1 VLLWWLLVIC
11 LLMRATYMYDP
22 VESEEGLVH
31 RVCANSFIITFCKK
45 ILLSFSPTCQFWKC
59 GLQAQ
64 AIMALAGSNGRS
76 WCTTYSPR
84 PTASVPDSTAS
95 EDSWMRL
102 EKNKDQAAGKSLS
115 GGSLSLCSE
124 VQTLLR
130 GLAKSGI
137 GKARP
142 L

>member
-1 VLLWWLLVIC
+1 
-11 LLMRATYMYDP
+11 MRATYMYDP

-31 RVCANSFIITFCKK
+31 WVCANSFIIAFCKK
-45 ILLSFSPTCQFWKC
+45 ILLSISPTCQFCKC

-84 PTASVPDSTAS
+84 PTGSVPDSTAS
-95 EDSWMRL
+95 EDSWTHL

>member
-1 VLLWWLLVIC
+1 MLPSGHQV
-11 LLMRATYMYDP
+11 A
-22 VESEEGLVH
+22 
-31 RVCANSFIITFCKK
+31 
-45 ILLSFSPTCQFWKC
+45 SPTSRQLTIFYGGQAHVYDDIPPEK
-59 GLQAQ
+59 AQ